1 LLTNMGKKTV
11 FMDELDLLFNI
22 DFIDKKR
29 W

>member
-1 LLTNMGKKTV
+1 MGKKPV